1 MFLECL
7 VVGALQTN
15 AYIVGCP
22 VKKTAAIID
31 PGAEGDRILRRLTSE
46 GFTACCILLT
56 HGHYDHT
63 GGLAVLRR
71 ATSAPVMV
79 HAADAQMLTDASA
92 SLSLSLG
99 GRYTPGPP
107 DRELKDGDVIEIGE
121 QRFEVYHTPGHTPGS
136 VCFAGPGVVFS
147 GDTLFA
153 GSIGRTDFP
162 GGDFRQLLASVKKRL
177 LHLPDETI
185 VYPGHG
191 PASSIGEERE
201 HNPFLLA
208 DW

>member
-1 MFLECL
+1 MFIKCL

-22 VKKTAAIID
+22 VKKTAAVID
-31 PGAEGDRILRRLTSE
+31 PGAESERILGQLTAA
-46 GFTACCILLT
+46 GLTTYCILLT
-56 HGHYDHT
+56 HGHYDHI
-63 GGLAVLRR
+63 GGLAELRR
-71 ATSAPVMV
+71 ATRAPVAV
-79 HAADAQMLTDASA
+79 HFADAVLLTDVGAN
-92 SLSLSLG
+92 LSLNF
-99 GRYTPGPP
+99 GRGSAPGPP
-107 DRELKDGDVIEIGE
+107 ERELKHGDIIEIGDE
-121 QRFEVYHTPGHTPGS
+121 RLEVYHAPGHTPGG
-136 VCFAGPGVVFS
+136 VCFAGPGVVFT

-162 GGDFRQLLASVKKRL
+162 GGDFRELIESCKKL

-191 PASSIGEERE
+191 PASSIGEERV
-201 HNPFLLA
+201 HNPFLTT